1 MNVILK
7 LATALLF
14 VNYSVFFAIC
24 FLAAFDGVT
33 YDEASWTLVTIGVLS
48 ILCLIPFEIR
58 NRQSQRS

>member
-1 MNVILK
+1 MNVILNIAK
-7 LATALLF
+7 TVLF
-14 VNYSVFFAIC
+14 INYAVFFAVC

-33 YDEASWTLVTIGVLS
+33 YNEASWIFVTIGVTS